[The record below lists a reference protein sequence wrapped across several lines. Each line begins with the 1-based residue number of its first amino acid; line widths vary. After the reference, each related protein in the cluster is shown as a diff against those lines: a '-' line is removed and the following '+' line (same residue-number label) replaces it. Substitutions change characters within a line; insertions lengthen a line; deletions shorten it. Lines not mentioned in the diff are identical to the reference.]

1 VVELEGAITIGA
13 VAAILCKY
21 QHVSIVLL
29 SERVVCP
36 VWVVTVHSALLSA
49 LLSVACADFIFT
61 TNFTRSY

>member
-36 VWVVTVHSALLSA
+36 FSSAVSTA
-49 LLSVACADFIFT
+49 FSSM
-61 TNFTRSY
+61 R